1 MASIETREKRRA
13 NRMRKNQKA
22 LQVAEL
28 DEKELGLEVDEP
40 EAEEIPEF
48 EIVGKHYD
56 EPMPGPTSYVE
67 LDAAKEAREQA
78 YKVREETYT
87 VQELV
92 SNIAYSGMT
101 PDQKSKAI
109 VSVGE
114 GFGSRLKS
122 IVKDKVEKEFID
134 MDLLQLKAILARDS
148 RHTSV
153 IEKASDFIAR
163 TFTRIDPQSKTFLR
177 MVLKETIDHLESG
190 DTEENTGASGHLSRE
205 NIPALIQKAK
215 EAGVGNSPNSII
227 IEKDASGS
235 WRAVMWP
242 SNNFKDLDEE
252 ILSEVA
258 HKEYVEWVNENMDCA
273 PVFVIGHTPGTAREA
288 PVDFVGYENGFL
300 LMSAPLTEKEAADLL
315 RMQIKTDIGMSHG
328 TLVLG
333 RDPENPLVIT
343 KYRMVEVSDLPLE
356 RAANPFTDFDLLSKE
371 ADMDVK
377 QYLVEML
384 GEERANNYLAK
395 TALKQENLRKAG
407 VEEKETKETP
417 APAPTTIVNNNA
429 PSVDLKELVEKMSTE
444 LGMKELSDTI
454 AGLIEKS
461 EKVDV
466 LEGLVKELAAS
477 KEDALAEMIN
487 PPASKSLVWLKSRP
501 TQDAKNVLNEDKE
514 EDKKLK
520 KSQPELGWLS
530 EATGT
535 QPVQV

>member
-1 MASIETREKRRA
+1 MASIEKREKRRA
-13 NRMRKNQKA
+13 NRTRRNQKA
-22 LQVAEL
+22 EL
-28 DEKELGLEVDEP
+28 IAKEDALEIPLDDEP
-40 EAEEIPEF
+40 EVEEKQEFPEF

-56 EPMPGPTSYVE
+56 EPTPGPTSYVE

-92 SNIAYSGMT
+92 SNIAYSQMT

-122 IVKDKVEKEFID
+122 IVKEKVEKEYID
-134 MDLLQLKAILARDS
+134 MELLELKAILARDS

-153 IEKASDFIAR
+153 IEKANDFIAR
-163 TFTRIDPQSKTFLR
+163 TFTAVDPKSKTFIR
-177 MVLKETIDHLESG
+177 MVLKDTIANLESG
-190 DTEENTGASGHLSRE
+190 EESNTSLKRE
-205 NIPALIQKAK
+205 NVPALIKQAK
-215 EAGVGNSPNSII
+215 DAGIGISTSVI

-235 WRAVMWP
+235 WRSVMWP

-252 ILSEVA
+252 ILSEKS
-258 HKEYVEWVNENMDCA
+258 HEEYVDWVNKNMDCA

-328 TLVLG
+328 ALVLG
-333 RDPENPLVIT
+333 RDPNNLKVIT

-395 TALKQENLRKAG
+395 TAAKQENLRKAG
-407 VEEKETKETP
+407 VEEKEVKTP
-417 APAPTTIVNNNA
+417 DAPAAIQTEIKL
-429 PSVDLKELVEKMSTE
+429 DELAEKLSKE
-444 LGMKELSDTI
+444 LGMKELSDVITS
-454 AGLIEKS
+454 LIKKAD
-461 EKVDV
+461 KVDV

-477 KEDALAEMIN
+477 KDDALAEMIEA
-487 PPASKSLVWLKSRP
+487 PVTKSLVWLKTRP
-501 TQDAKNVLNEDKE
+501 TQKEENLLDENKE

-530 EATGT
+530 EATNT